1 MSIGIVTS
9 WPLVRFRNER
19 SCSVYTIVR
28 SVGKELLE
36 EIAKKRESRY
46 VNIISRST
54 IRPLFLFIRRRL
66 NIPPLRSRLVRSGRN
81 EKHSSRVFL
90 RTSVVSS
97 PERRKNPARAYTHTH
112 TRQYLTELSA
122 SKELKGEPYLSNFQ
136 SNRSFTR
143 DVYIK
148 GEREGRGQGQP
159 ILRPKGVS
167 TPFDSFWQGR
177 KWTIKQTPDTFI
189 ALSPQTRIYL
199 PLFNSSSN
207 RFTHTMLLVSIDQ
220 LFSLI
225 PTSFA
230 NRWMD
235 RVTRVDEERK

>member
-28 SVGKELLE
+28 SVGKDLLE
-36 EIAKKRESRY
+36 EIAKERESRY

-66 NIPPLRSRLVRSGRN
+66 NIPPLRSDSYVQGGTRN
-81 EKHSSRVFL
+81 IPLEFSS
-90 RTSVVSS
+90 
-97 PERRKNPARAYTHTH
+97 ARPSYHLPNVGKIQRAHTHTH
-112 TRQYLTELSA
+112 TRQYLTELSV